1 MQQGG
6 GAHGPGSAGGGV
18 KKNFSPARIDTRVL
32 IARKTG
38 LGKQLS
44 ENFGKE
50 TISESFRALLSVLS
64 KLKTR
69 FSEFVQKNEF
79 FLRENSIEFTFYA

>member
-1 MQQGG
+1 MGRGPRGG
-6 GAHGPGSAGGGV
+6 

-69 FSEFVQKNEF
+69 FSEFVQKMNF
-79 FLRENSIEFTFYA
+79 FCVKIQLNSLFMRRLNFCA